1 MTLFELPE
9 RRILRAAG
17 SERVEFLHGQLSSDV
32 KSLTPGGGQASLLLS
47 AQGRVEAIVALYD
60 AGETIEVACDAREV
74 EAMRERLERF
84 LIADDVELV
93 ADDAPAATF
102 ALYGPDASAAL
113 EGVSGLSALQL
124 GHGWQRSETT
134 IGGVP
139 VSVRARGELRHPFL
153 EITTLGLADA
163 LRRLLVDA
171 AGEPAGDDAL
181 ARAHVESG
189 VARYG
194 VDVDENRV
202 ALEARL
208 QWAIHFAKGC
218 YVGQEVVERMVSR
231 GRLNR
236 RLALLASDRPLTV
249 GTQID
254 EGAEVDVV
262 TSSVASPEHGALAL
276 AYVDMVRTNPG
287 TSLSAGGAP
296 ARVLEWPMR
305 EVYAGRKV

>member
-9 RRILRAAG
+9 RRILRAEG
-17 SERVEFLHGQLSSDV
+17 SERVEFLHGQLSSNV
-32 KSLTPGGGQASLLLS
+32 KSLTAGAGQASLLLS

-60 AGETIEVACDAREV
+60 AGESIEIVCDASELEGV
-74 EAMRERLERF
+74 RERLERF
-84 LIADDVELV
+84 LIADDVDLV
-93 ADDAPAATF
+93 AEEAPAATF
-102 ALYGPDASAAL
+102 ALYGPDAPAELAA
-113 EGVSGLSALQL
+113 LSALQL
-124 GHGWQRSETT
+124 GHGWQRAEAT

-139 VSVRARGELRHPFL
+139 VTVRARGELRHPYF
-153 EITTLGLADA
+153 EISSSDPADV
-163 LRRLLVDA
+163 LRRSLVDA
-171 AGEPAGDDAL
+171 ASSPAGADTL
-181 ARAHVESG
+181 ARIHVESG

-194 VDVDENRV
+194 VDVDESRM

-236 RLALLASDRPLTV
+236 RLALLASDRPLAV
-249 GTQID
+249 GARID
-254 EGAEVDVV
+254 DGAEVEVV
-262 TSSVASPEHGALAL
+262 TSSVVSPEQGPLAL

-287 TSLSAGGAP
+287 TSLAADGTP

-305 EVYAGRKV
+305 EVYAGRKA